1 MRQGPTSRAD
11 VLEKEYEAGTGL
23 LIRGGIVL
31 LVSLILVWILRLA
44 ALTQLAAFFGLTGV
58 IGIVIMAL
66 GGRRMYAA
74 RSLPTV
80 SVDCPYCGR
89 PNQFLSEPTEDW
101 TCENCS
107 RPVYYENGVMAPV
120 REVTCPSCR
129 AEHKVSTKSATFTC
143 DRCNRTL
150 RLAAR
155 RACEDRGRP
164 HRPPSELR
172 RDPDASG
179 PPAER
184 CGHGPPDDTGL
195 QPEGGPCAHGAASA
209 HRHAK
214 RAGAQGRRRQDP
226 PARAG
231 CNSGDSSDRR
241 RASSPTSALAYLRP
255 SVGHCGSRIRR
266 PRATRPACGR
276 LRPCTSRPSSR
287 TVATEGRGACPSCR
301 PAAARTGRGTAGIH
315 RCRCPRPVGAGT
327 GSAGRR

>member
-74 RSLPTV
+74 RALPTV

-89 PNQFLSEPTEDW
+89 RNQFLSEPTEDW

-150 RLAAR
+150 RLA
-155 RACEDRGRP
+155 D
-164 HRPPSELR
+164 
-172 RDPDASG
+172 
-179 PPAER
+179 PAEPAKIVADPTDLLR
-184 CGHGPPDDTGL
+184 NYDVILTQAGRQPNDVAMAL
-195 QPEGGPCAHGAASA
+195 QTILVCNLKE
-209 HRHAK
+209 
-214 RAGAQGRRRQDP
+214 
-226 PARAG
+226 ARARMEQLPLTVMRNVPERKADAVRTRLRELG
-231 CNSGDSSDRR
+231 ATAVIR
-241 RASSPTSALAYLRP
+241 PTEDEP
-255 SVGHCGSRIRR
+255 VR
-266 PRATRPACGR
+266 PRR
-276 LRPCTSRPSSR
+276 L
-287 TVATEGRGACPSCR
+287 
-301 PAAARTGRGTAGIH
+301 
-315 RCRCPRPVGAGT
+315 
-327 GSAGRR
+327 